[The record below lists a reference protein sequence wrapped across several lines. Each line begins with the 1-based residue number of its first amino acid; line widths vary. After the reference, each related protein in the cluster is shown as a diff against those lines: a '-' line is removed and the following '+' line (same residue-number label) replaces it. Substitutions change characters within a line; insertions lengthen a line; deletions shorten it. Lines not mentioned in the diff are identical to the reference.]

1 MVNPMQSIP
10 IQPNTKLPQ
19 MPFDQ
24 RGVERWSL
32 LREFRARRRVAL
44 NRSGQRRRQNGFTL
58 VELMVVMLIISILL
72 AIAVPSFISA
82 IRSAREAALREDLHT
97 MRDAI
102 EQYTEDKQA
111 APQSLDD
118 LVQAGYLK
126 KMPIDPMTRHN
137 DTWVPDQSDSYTSI
151 DQSQT
156 GINDVHSG
164 SDQVG
169 SDGVPYS
176 QW

>member
-1 MVNPMQSIP
+1 MAGR
-10 IQPNTKLPQ
+10 
-19 MPFDQ
+19 F
-24 RGVERWSL
+24 
-32 LREFRARRRVAL
+32 RVAL
-44 NRSGQRRRQNGFTL
+44 LKRRRNAWTGTSLLQKRQCGFTL

-82 IRSAREAALREDLHT
+82 IRSAREAALRQDLHT

-102 EQYTEDKQA
+102 EQYTEDKQE

-118 LVQAGYLK
+118 VVQAGYLK
-126 KMPIDPMTRHN
+126 SLPMDPMTHSA
-137 DTWVPDQSDSYTSI
+137 DTWVADQSDSYSSI

-164 SDQVG
+164 STLTG

>member
-1 MVNPMQSIP
+1 MLCQ
-10 IQPNTKLPQ
+10 
-19 MPFDQ
+19 
-24 RGVERWSL
+24 
-32 LREFRARRRVAL
+32 FRAMLFKTRSWNDRRKTC
-44 NRSGQRRRQNGFTL
+44 RSHRRQRGFTL

-102 EQYTEDKQA
+102 EQYTEDKQE

-126 KMPIDPMTRHN
+126 SLPIDPMTHSST
-137 DTWVPDQSDSYTSI
+137 TWVPDQSDTYSSI

-156 GINDVHSG
+156 GIDDVHSG
-164 SDQVG
+164 SDQTG
-169 SDGVPYS
+169 GNGTPYS

>member
-1 MVNPMQSIP
+1 MVVSPQVIP
-10 IQPNTKLPQ
+10 AEQRFGPQ
-19 MPFDQ
+19 AKRPAG
-24 RGVERWSL
+24 RGTMACSRSRRL
-32 LREFRARRRVAL
+32 RARQ
-44 NRSGQRRRQNGFTL
+44 GGFTL

-82 IRSAREAALREDLHT
+82 IRGAREAALREDLHT

-102 EQYTEDKQA
+102 EQYTEDKQQ

-118 LVQAGYLK
+118 LVTAGYLK
-126 KMPIDPMTRHN
+126 KMPIDPMTHSS
-137 DTWVPDQSDSYTSI
+137 DTWVADQSDTYTSI
-151 DQSQT
+151 DESQT
-156 GINDVHSG
+156 GIDNVHSG

-169 SDGVPYS
+169 SDGKPYS

>member
-1 MVNPMQSIP
+1 M
-10 IQPNTKLPQ
+10 
-19 MPFDQ
+19 
-24 RGVERWSL
+24 
-32 LREFRARRRVAL
+32 
-44 NRSGQRRRQNGFTL
+44 
-58 VELMVVMLIISILL
+58 
-72 AIAVPSFISA
+72 
-82 IRSAREAALREDLHT
+82 REDLHT
-97 MRDAI
+97 LRDAI
-102 EQYTEDKQA
+102 EQYTEDKEQ

-126 KMPIDPMTRHN
+126 GMPVDPMTHTA
-137 DTWVPDQSDSYTSI
+137 DTWVPSQSDAYSSV

-169 SDGVPYS
+169 SNGEPYS

>member
-1 MVNPMQSIP
+1 MLHRLRRASIQVDPADASPVAAATGVAPKP
-10 IQPNTKLPQ
+10 IRP
-19 MPFDQ
+19 
-24 RGVERWSL
+24 
-32 LREFRARRRVAL
+32 ARKH
-44 NRSGQRRRQNGFTL
+44 SSGFTL

-72 AIAVPSFISA
+72 AIAVPSYISA

-102 EQYTEDKQA
+102 EQYTEDKEQ

-126 KMPIDPMTRHN
+126 ALPIDPMTHRA
-137 DTWVPDQSDSYTSI
+137 DSWVPDQSDSYSSV

-169 SDGVPYS
+169 GNGEPYS

>member
-1 MVNPMQSIP
+1 MVSPSLY
-10 IQPNTKLPQ
+10 KRRL
-19 MPFDQ
+19 
-24 RGVERWSL
+24 RAYSER
-32 LREFRARRRVAL
+32 
-44 NRSGQRRRQNGFTL
+44 GFTL

-72 AIAVPSFISA
+72 AVAIPSFIGA

-111 APQSLDD
+111 GPQSLDD

-126 KMPIDPMTRHN
+126 RIPVDPMTHRS
-137 DTWVPDQSDSYTSI
+137 DTWVTEQSEDYSSVDETQPGI
-151 DQSQT
+151 D
-156 GINDVHSG
+156 NVHSG
-164 SDQVG
+164 SDQTG
-169 SDGVPYS
+169 SDGTPYS

>member
-1 MVNPMQSIP
+1 MVSASLY
-10 IQPNTKLPQ
+10 KRRLRACS
-19 MPFDQ
+19 Q
-24 RGVERWSL
+24 R
-32 LREFRARRRVAL
+32 
-44 NRSGQRRRQNGFTL
+44 GFTL

-72 AIAVPSFISA
+72 AVAVPSFIGA

-111 APQSLDD
+111 GPQSLDD

-126 KMPIDPMTRHN
+126 QIPIDPMTRRS
-137 DTWVPDQSDSYTSI
+137 DTWVTEQSEDYSSVDETQPGI
-151 DQSQT
+151 D
-156 GINDVHSG
+156 NVHSG

-169 SDGVPYS
+169 SDGTPYS

>member
-1 MVNPMQSIP
+1 MLHRLRRAP
-10 IQPNTKLPQ
+10 IQAHRTASPKTTRPATKH
-19 MPFDQ
+19 
-24 RGVERWSL
+24 S
-32 LREFRARRRVAL
+32 
-44 NRSGQRRRQNGFTL
+44 SGFTL

-72 AIAVPSFISA
+72 AIAVPSYMSA

-102 EQYTEDKQA
+102 EQYTEDKEQ

-118 LVQAGYLK
+118 LVQSGYLK
-126 KMPIDPMTRHN
+126 ALPIDPMTHRA
-137 DTWVPDQSDSYTSI
+137 DTWVPDQSDTYSSV

-169 SDGVPYS
+169 GNGEPYS

>member
-1 MVNPMQSIP
+1 M
-10 IQPNTKLPQ
+10 
-19 MPFDQ
+19 
-24 RGVERWSL
+24 
-32 LREFRARRRVAL
+32 L
-44 NRSGQRRRQNGFTL
+44 NRLRRASMRMYRRATPTLTTQAAKRSSGFTL

-72 AIAVPSFISA
+72 AIAVPSYIST

-97 MRDAI
+97 LRDAI
-102 EQYTEDKQA
+102 EQYTEDKEQ

-126 KMPIDPMTRHN
+126 GLPVDPMTHTA
-137 DTWVPDQSDSYTSI
+137 DTWVPSQSDTYSSV

-169 SDGVPYS
+169 SNGEPYS

>member
-1 MVNPMQSIP
+1 MVTVSQTISRQFRTLRFKAGTWNPFA
-10 IQPNTKLPQ
+10 N
-19 MPFDQ
+19 
-24 RGVERWSL
+24 
-32 LREFRARRRVAL
+32 AR
-44 NRSGQRRRQNGFTL
+44 QIDRRQRGFTL

-72 AIAVPSFISA
+72 AVAVPSYISA
-82 IRSAREAALREDLHT
+82 IRSAREAALRQDLHT

-126 KMPIDPMTRHN
+126 SLPVDPLTHS
-137 DTWVPDQSDSYTSI
+137 DTTWVPDESDSYSSV

-156 GINDVHSG
+156 GIDDVHSG
-164 SDQVG
+164 SDLVG
-169 SDGVPYS
+169 SNGTPYS

>member
-1 MVNPMQSIP
+1 MVAVQPPIP
-10 IQPNTKLPQ
+10 RKRSTDCLAC
-19 MPFDQ
+19 
-24 RGVERWSL
+24 L
-32 LREFRARRRVAL
+32 LSRRRMFRHSQA
-44 NRSGQRRRQNGFTL
+44 RQRGFTL
-58 VELMVVMLIISILL
+58 VELMVVMLIMSILL
-72 AIAVPSFISA
+72 AIAVPSFVAA
-82 IRSAREAALREDLHT
+82 IRTAREAALRQDLHT

-126 KMPIDPMTRHN
+126 ALPVDPMTHRN
-137 DTWVPDQSDSYTSI
+137 DTWVPDQSDSLTSV
-151 DQSQT
+151 DQSQP
-156 GINDVHSG
+156 GIDNVHSG
-164 SDQVG
+164 SDQQG

>member
-1 MVNPMQSIP
+1 LDP
-10 IQPNTKLPQ
+10 IRTTLFK
-19 MPFDQ
+19 
-24 RGVERWSL
+24 
-32 LREFRARRRVAL
+32 RRRWNPLATA
-44 NRSGQRRRQNGFTL
+44 RKQTTSQRGFTL
-58 VELMVVMLIISILL
+58 VELMVVMAIIAVLM
-72 AIAVPSFISA
+72 AVAVPSFIAA

-102 EQYTEDKQA
+102 EQYTEDKEA

-126 KMPIDPMTRHN
+126 SLPIDPMTHSST
-137 DTWVPDQSDSYTSI
+137 TWTPDQSDTYSSL

-164 SDQVG
+164 SDLVG
-169 SDGVPYS
+169 SNGEPYS

>member
-1 MVNPMQSIP
+1 MVQNG
-10 IQPNTKLPQ
+10 LPEKGKNR
-19 MPFDQ
+19 P
-24 RGVERWSL
+24 L
-32 LREFRARRRVAL
+32 LRKLGAY
-44 NRSGQRRRQNGFTL
+44 RSGTSAPVAARGAQVGFTL
-58 VELMVVMLIISILL
+58 VELMVVMLIVSILL
-72 AIAVPSFISA
+72 AVAVPSFISA
-82 IRSAREAALREDLHT
+82 IRTAREAALKQDLHT

-126 KMPIDPMTRHN
+126 SIPVDPMTRHN
-137 DTWVPDQSDSYTSI
+137 DTWVPDQSDTYSDI
-151 DQSQT
+151 DQSEP
-156 GINDVHSG
+156 GIDNVHSG

-169 SDGVPYS
+169 SNGVPYS

>member
-1 MVNPMQSIP
+1 MVSLRFY
-10 IQPNTKLPQ
+10 KRRLRAYS
-19 MPFDQ
+19 Q
-24 RGVERWSL
+24 R
-32 LREFRARRRVAL
+32 
-44 NRSGQRRRQNGFTL
+44 GFTL

-72 AIAVPSFISA
+72 AVAVPSFVGA

-111 APQSLDD
+111 GPQSLDD

-126 KMPIDPMTRHN
+126 SIPVDPMTHRS
-137 DTWVPDQSDSYTSI
+137 DTWVTEQSEDYSSVDETQPGI
-151 DQSQT
+151 D
-156 GINDVHSG
+156 NVHSG
-164 SDQVG
+164 SDQIS
-169 SDGVPYS
+169 SDGTPYS

>member
-1 MVNPMQSIP
+1 MVETRQS
-10 IQPNTKLPQ
+10 
-19 MPFDQ
+19 MP
-24 RGVERWSL
+24 GIGKCG
-32 LREFRARRRVAL
+32 ARRFPRL
-44 NRSGQRRRQNGFTL
+44 CTRRRGQAGFTL

-72 AIAVPSFISA
+72 AIAVPSFISS

-102 EQYTEDKQA
+102 EQYTEDKQE

-118 LVQAGYLK
+118 LVQAGYLRSL
-126 KMPIDPMTRHN
+126 PVDPMTHRS
-137 DTWVPDQSDSYTSI
+137 DTWAADQSDSYTSV

-164 SDQVG
+164 SDQTG

>member
-1 MVNPMQSIP
+1 MS
-10 IQPNTKLPQ
+10 
-19 MPFDQ
+19 
-24 RGVERWSL
+24 ES
-32 LREFRARRRVAL
+32 FRTMLFKRRRRYLPATNGKL
-44 NRSGQRRRQNGFTL
+44 SGGQRGFTL
-58 VELMVVMLIISILL
+58 VELMVVMAIIAVLM
-72 AIAVPSFISA
+72 AVAVPSFISA

-102 EQYTEDKQA
+102 EQYTEDKEA

-126 KMPIDPMTRHN
+126 SLPIDPMTHSN
-137 DTWVPDQSDSYTSI
+137 TTWVPDQADTYSSV
-151 DQSQT
+151 DQTQT

-164 SDQVG
+164 SDLVG
-169 SDGVPYS
+169 SNGEPYS

>member
-1 MVNPMQSIP
+1 MVATRQS
-10 IQPNTKLPQ
+10 T
-19 MPFDQ
+19 
-24 RGVERWSL
+24 RS
-32 LREFRARRRVAL
+32 REL
-44 NRSGQRRRQNGFTL
+44 GFTL

-72 AIAVPSFISA
+72 AIAVPSFISS

-102 EQYTEDKQA
+102 EQYTEDKQQ

-118 LVQAGYLK
+118 LVQAGYLRSL
-126 KMPIDPMTRHN
+126 PVDPMTRSST
-137 DTWVPDQSDSYTSI
+137 TWVTAQSDSYTNV

-156 GINDVHSG
+156 GIDDVHSG
-164 SDQVG
+164 SDQTG
-169 SDGVPYS
+169 SDDVPYS

>member
-1 MVNPMQSIP
+1 MVAAKQSMS
-10 IQPNTKLPQ
+10 NH
-19 MPFDQ
+19 
-24 RGVERWSL
+24 
-32 LREFRARRRVAL
+32 FRSTLFKRRRWNPLATTAE
-44 NRSGQRRRQNGFTL
+44 SSSAQRGFTL
-58 VELMVVMLIISILL
+58 VELMVVMAIIAVLM
-72 AIAVPSFISA
+72 AVAVPSFVSA
-82 IRSAREAALREDLHT
+82 LRSAREAALRQDLHT

-102 EQYTEDKQA
+102 EQYTEDKEA

-126 KMPIDPMTRHN
+126 SLPIDPMTHSN
-137 DTWVPDQSDSYTSI
+137 TTWVAAQSDSYSSV

-164 SDQVG
+164 SDLVG
-169 SDGVPYS
+169 SNGEPYS

>member
-1 MVNPMQSIP
+1 MRRASQTAVRE
-10 IQPNTKLPQ
+10 
-19 MPFDQ
+19 Q
-24 RGVERWSL
+24 R
-32 LREFRARRRVAL
+32 
-44 NRSGQRRRQNGFTL
+44 QHGFTL

-72 AIAVPSFISA
+72 AIAAPSFISA
-82 IRSAREAALREDLHT
+82 IRTAREAALREDLHT

-126 KMPIDPMTRHN
+126 KLPIDPMTRRA
-137 DTWVPDQSDSYTSI
+137 DTWVPDQSDSYSSI
-151 DQSQT
+151 DQSQP
-156 GINDVHSG
+156 GIDDVHSG
-164 SDQVG
+164 SDQTG

>member
-1 MVNPMQSIP
+1 M
-10 IQPNTKLPQ
+10 LA
-19 MPFDQ
+19 
-24 RGVERWSL
+24 
-32 LREFRARRRVAL
+32 EFRAMLFKKRYRKARTEAGPMQA
-44 NRSGQRRRQNGFTL
+44 RQRGFTL

-102 EQYTEDKQA
+102 EQYTEDKQE

-126 KMPIDPMTRHN
+126 SLPVDPMTHS
-137 DTWVPDQSDSYTSI
+137 DSTWTPDQSDSYSSV

-164 SDQVG
+164 SG
-169 SDGVPYS
+169 LTGGNGVPYS

>member
-1 MVNPMQSIP
+1 MLFKRRPWGVPATTRTPSGS
-10 IQPNTKLPQ
+10 
-19 MPFDQ
+19 Q
-24 RGVERWSL
+24 R
-32 LREFRARRRVAL
+32 
-44 NRSGQRRRQNGFTL
+44 GFTL
-58 VELMVVMLIISILL
+58 VELMVVMAIIAVLM
-72 AIAVPSFISA
+72 AVAVPSFVSA

-102 EQYTEDKQA
+102 EQYTEDKEA

-126 KMPIDPMTRHN
+126 SLPIDPMTHSN
-137 DTWVPDQSDSYTSI
+137 TTWVPDQSDTYSSL

-156 GINDVHSG
+156 GIDDVHSG
-164 SDQVG
+164 SDLVG
-169 SDGVPYS
+169 SNGEPYS